1 MILWSIYAIGVLVVF
16 IHLLIEGFKT
26 EDEIKL
32 SDIFESFIVSL
43 GSWIVYVLYLADK
56 YRDIVIWR
64 KKKD

>member
-32 SDIFESFIVSL
+32 SDIFDSFIVSL
-43 GSWIVYVLYLADK
+43 GSWAIYVAYLADK
-56 YRDIVIWR
+56 FGDIVIWR

>member
-1 MILWSIYAIGVLVVF
+1 MILLSIYAIGVLVVF

-56 YRDIVIWR
+56 YGDIVIWR

>member
-43 GSWIVYVLYLADK
+43 GSWITYGFYLSEKLQDV
-56 YRDIVIWR
+56 VIWR

>member
-1 MILWSIYAIGVLVVF
+1 MILWSTYAIGVLVVF

-32 SDIFESFIVSL
+32 SDIFESFIASF

-56 YRDIVIWR
+56 YGDIVIWR
-64 KKKD
+64 RKKD